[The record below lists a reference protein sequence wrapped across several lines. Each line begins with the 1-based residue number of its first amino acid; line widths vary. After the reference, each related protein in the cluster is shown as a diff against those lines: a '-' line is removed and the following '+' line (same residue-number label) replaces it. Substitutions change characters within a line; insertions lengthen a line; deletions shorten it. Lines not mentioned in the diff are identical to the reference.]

1 MALVVRAFPAHSRK
15 AAEEFARE
23 LKERPE
29 ETRRFYTGFN
39 VRSES
44 WFVQETE
51 HGTLVIGVT
60 DIAGSVE
67 KTAQA
72 YQESD
77 ETFASWFK
85 QRVCDISGVDPN
97 VTPLGP
103 PTEMIFEFHDHA
115 SRPA

>member
-1 MALVVRAFPAHSRK
+1 MALVVRAFPTRSRK
-15 AAEEFARE
+15 AAEEFAGE
-23 LKERPE
+23 LKKRPE

-60 DIAGSVE
+60 DIAGPVE
-67 KTAQA
+67 ETARA

-77 ETFASWFK
+77 EKFAAWFK
-85 QRVCDISGVDPN
+85 
-97 VTPLGP
+97 
-103 PTEMIFEFHDHA
+103 
-115 SRPA
+115 